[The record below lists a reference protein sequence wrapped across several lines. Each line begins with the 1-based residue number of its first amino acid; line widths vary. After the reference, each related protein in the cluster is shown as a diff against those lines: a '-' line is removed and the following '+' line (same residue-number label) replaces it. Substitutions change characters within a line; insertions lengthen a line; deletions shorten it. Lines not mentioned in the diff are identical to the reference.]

1 MKVSISDV
9 VTGGGKGSATIIGK
23 TGSGKTASCKVTV
36 KIPSTKVTMFPS
48 NTACKVTVKEI
59 KSTSIQV
66 DHEEI
71 NLISGQMAK
80 IGITILPAN
89 ATDDITWSSSDE
101 NIVRVASD
109 GTITAV
115 KEGEA
120 FV

>member
-1 MKVSISDV
+1 M
-9 VTGGGKGSATIIGK
+9 
-23 TGSGKTASCKVTV
+23 TV
-36 KIPSTKVTMFPS
+36 KIPSTKVTMLPS

-71 NLISGQMAK
+71 NLIFGQMAN